1 MKQNKTDI
9 RPYTREF
16 YRGNRLPFLAALV
29 CTLLMSL
36 VSLVVSWLL
45 QQLLD
50 LIGGYQTGFTLGQLL
65 LIALGMLGLLILA
78 FFISY
83 HSTPRFVTRG
93 ISQYKAKIFQELT
106 KKNICAFSA

>member
-9 RPYTREF
+9 RPYTKAL

-50 LIGGYQTGFTLGQLL
+50 LMGGYETGFTLVQLF

-93 ISQYKAKIFQELT
+93 IS
-106 KKNICAFSA
+106 